1 MAKMIVSVSRRT
13 DIAAFYSKWFLNRV
27 RAGWCLV
34 PNPFNANQVSR
45 VSLCASDVDAL
56 VFWSRNPRP
65 LIKNLSELDDLG
77 LRYYFL
83 FTLVGYPRPLEPG
96 APPPGRSIKTFLELS
111 ARLGPQRTIW
121 RYDPIVLSQVS
132 GIAFHEANFQKLA
145 RELRGAATRC
155 VISFVRPYK
164 KARSRMEAA
173 ATGCTDPVDC
183 ESSQIRGLL
192 QTISRIGRENRI
204 EVFSCAMKEDF
215 SPYGIHPS
223 SCIDSQLISNLLG
236 TEIVAPKDSYQRKE
250 CGCAASRDI
259 GVYDTC
265 LFGCSY
271 CYATSS
277 FERARANHARHDP
290 DSASLLPPLK

>member
-1 MAKMIVSVSRRT
+1 MIVSASRRT

-45 VSLCASDVDAL
+45 VSLCALDVDAL

-65 LIKNLSELDDLG
+65 LMKNLNELDDLG

-83 FTLVGYPRPLEPG
+83 FTLVGYPRALEPG
-96 APPPGRSIKTFLELS
+96 GPPLGRAIKTFLELS

-121 RYDPIVLSQVS
+121 RYDPIVLSQLS
-132 GIAFHEANFQKLA
+132 GIAFHEDNFQKLA

-155 VISFVRPYK
+155 VISFVSPYR
-164 KARSRMEAA
+164 KARARMEAA
-173 ATGCTDPVDC
+173 VAGCTDPVDC
-183 ESSQIRGLL
+183 NSPQVQGLL
-192 QTISRIGRENRI
+192 QAISRIGMENQI

-215 SPYGIHPS
+215 SPYGIYPS
-223 SCIDSQLISNLLG
+223 SCIDAQLISNLFG
-236 TEIVAPKDSYQRKE
+236 MKIEAPKDSYQRKE

-277 FERARANHARHDP
+277 FERARANHTRHDP
-290 DSASLLPPLK
+290 DFPSLLPPLK